1 MAGLPK
7 GESKV
12 RRVMVLVVVG
22 TLLVA
27 VMAGTVSA
35 KTAPNGVGSTC
46 AGRDVYPGQDLTAV
60 ADAAPAGTTFCIHDG
75 NYTISSPIRVQDS
88 DVFRGLYSDRTR
100 PSVSTTQASHIFY
113 THGSHQATISGLVVS
128 GAVGDNSCEPDCG
141 RGIGGG
147 GWNLTVDN
155 VRATR
160 NANQGIGGTGPGL
173 LVKNSM
179 LDNNGSQSFAND
191 GGPVSTAGIKSVN
204 SMTVLNSTI
213 RDNYWSGV
221 WCDIEC
227 EAFTVKNSTITGNG
241 KAGIHMEISS
251 GPAVFAG
258 NRIQNNGVSGR
269 STRLGG
275 ILIVGSSNAE
285 TFVNTFGG
293 NLQGAASVFN
303 DARTPPVSN
312 VDVHDNTLKRD
323 ALNGCSN
330 VGVDC
335 VHNRR
340 R

>member
-12 RRVMVLVVVG
+12 IRVAALVIVG
-22 TLLVA
+22 ALLVTLI
-27 VMAGTVSA
+27 AGTASA
-35 KTAPNGVGSTC
+35 EKIRKGASSTC
-46 AGRDVYPGQDLTAV
+46 TGTNIFPGQDLTAV
-60 ADAAPAGTTFCIHDG
+60 ADAAPAGTKFCIHDG
-75 NYTISSPIRVQDS
+75 NYTVSSPIRVQDN
-88 DVFRGLYSDRTR
+88 DVFKGLYVDRTR

-113 THGSHQATISGLVVS
+113 THGSHNATISGLVVS
-128 GAVGDNSCEPDCG
+128 GAVGDNSCEPNCG

-147 GWNLTVDN
+147 GWNLTVHN
-155 VRATR
+155 VRATG

-179 LDNNGSQSFAND
+179 LDNNGSPSFAND

-204 SMTVLNSTI
+204 SITVLNSTI
-213 RDNYWSGV
+213 KGNYWDGV

-227 EAFTVKNSTITGNG
+227 GAFTVKNSTITANG

-258 NRIQNNGVSGR
+258 NRIQNNGISDR

-285 TFVNTFGG
+285 TSANTFGG
-293 NLQGAASVFN
+293 NRQGAASVFN
-303 DARTPPVSN
+303 DSRTPPVSN
-312 VDVHDNTLKRD
+312 VSVHDNTLNSD
-323 ALNGCSN
+323 VLNGCSTEG
-330 VGVDC
+330 VGC
-335 VHNRR
+335 VRNRKR
-340 R
+340 